1 MKKGIEK
8 KILAAALLCML
19 TLSGCGSR
27 VGGEPDQAK
36 SVVKI
41 SEHEEGVSEPEA
53 YYQENNYIRKQLN
66 LEKADLTHDGV
77 EDYIVTAMYFT
88 PGTEVTAENLDA
100 AIQEQIWYVDVFV
113 EVYDGSKI
121 TGEEKVGEPIW
132 IGGYSATHAGN
143 GQINLVHRDGRDYL
157 LESSLWTGQGM
168 LGYTYEVFSLDG
180 EGNKAVADDY
190 NINFVMESGNP
201 DRVLPEAEQK
211 EQLTTFKNRITFWF
225 EGGLLL
231 AATDVDLK
239 RQLITM
245 GENRYVPEDF
255 YDQKWAERQIVDA
268 E

>member
-1 MKKGIEK
+1 MKNEIGK
-8 KILAAALLCML
+8 KVLAAALLCML
-19 TLSGCGSR
+19 TLSGCGNKGR
-27 VGGEPDQAK
+27 GETGQTEI
-36 SVVKI
+36 VVKNT
-41 SEHEEGVSEPEA
+41 EHKEGVSDPEA
-53 YYQENNYIRKQLN
+53 YYKENNYIRKQLN

-88 PGTEVTAENLDA
+88 TGTEVTAENLDA

-132 IGGYSATHAGN
+132 VGGYSAVHAGN
-143 GQINLVHRDGRDYL
+143 GQINLVRRDGRDYL

-180 EGNKAVADDY
+180 EGNKSVAEDY
-190 NINFVMESGNP
+190 NINFVMEAGNP

-211 EQLTTFKNRITFWF
+211 EQLLTFKNRITSWF
-225 EGGLLL
+225 EDGLLL

-255 YDQKWAERQIVDA
+255 YDQKWAERQILDV